1 MPRFLRLILALVAVL
16 AVSVRA
22 WSDEAK
28 RVAVLA
34 DATALGVGQQ
44 ARLNAW
50 PVQLGR
56 MLGGDWLVRGFA
68 RGAASLDPSAQR
80 FVLQLPEWEHLQAF
94 NPDVVVVS
102 LGASDAVEATFRA
115 RERVPAG
122 LDAVLSNIATLPRKP
137 PVFVC
142 LPPPPQKGWLRAA
155 PYETAIAQLT
165 QLLREAAQRHGAT
178 VVDTHAP
185 LVGKEEHLVSGFMP
199 DAEGGQAVAAAV
211 YMALT
216 SREAPKDV
224 GPYRRTAP
232 PEGLSVVDFVRDGK
246 PVRAVG
252 ANTWNEIDGALQAK
266 GGESRMLLAP
276 IETGKGDFSMVASV
290 WIEGGEGNGPRL
302 GLDGNWIT
310 LESAMGNVSADGD
323 LFHGRPYIAR
333 TNDVVKRGA
342 WMTLE
347 VRRVGTDVE
356 FLADGELLIVDAAP
370 GEQFGRFAIDPRG
383 SQMKIRSW
391 TVGTRAAPKEPE
403 VTSTTSP
410 APAPKP

>member
-1 MPRFLRLILALVAVL
+1 
-16 AVSVRA
+16 
-22 WSDEAK
+22 
-28 RVAVLA
+28 
-34 DATALGVGQQ
+34 
-44 ARLNAW
+44 
-50 PVQLGR
+50 
-56 MLGGDWLVRGFA
+56 
-68 RGAASLDPSAQR
+68 
-80 FVLQLPEWEHLQAF
+80 
-94 NPDVVVVS
+94 
-102 LGASDAVEATFRA
+102 
-115 RERVPAG
+115 
-122 LDAVLSNIATLPRKP
+122 
-137 PVFVC
+137 
-142 LPPPPQKGWLRAA
+142 
-155 PYETAIAQLT
+155 
-165 QLLREAAQRHGAT
+165 
-178 VVDTHAP
+178 
-185 LVGKEEHLVSGFMP
+185 
-199 DAEGGQAVAAAV
+199 
-211 YMALT
+211 
-216 SREAPKDV
+216 
-224 GPYRRTAP
+224 
-232 PEGLSVVDFVRDGK
+232 
-246 PVRAVG
+246 
-252 ANTWNEIDGALQAK
+252 
-266 GGESRMLLAP
+266 MLLAP